1 MPTPRKLTLLAATLG
16 PVFLIALTLLAST
29 GIISAT
35 AAIVLGAIATVLAV
49 QVLAVATVR
58 RVDGKAQRIDARV
71 KRYETELATVKTATQ
86 RLDRRLDEIVELLKE
101 HERKR
106 DEDLQAILVSLGE
119 DRMASVPRR
128 QEIEEI
134 VHDLLPRMA
143 AVENGAG
150 RAAGKPGRAG
160 GAGETAKGEA

>member
-1 MPTPRKLTLLAATLG
+1 MPTPRKLTLLAAILG

-29 GIISAT
+29 GIISVT

-71 KRYETELATVKTATQ
+71 KRYEAELATVKTATQ

-101 HERKR
+101 HQNKR

-119 DRMASVPRR
+119 DRLASVPRR

-134 VHDLLPRMA
+134 VHDLLPRLA
-143 AVENGAG
+143 AVEAGTG
-150 RAAGKPGRAG
+150 RATEEK
-160 GAGETAKGEA
+160 AKGEA